1 MFKTTII
8 AATFASVLAI
18 PADAGTRFGAKFI
31 DREPTPPAECDIND
45 ATAMCTFVMV
55 NAHQNVGKEKA
66 PRDGKLQKVRIRSCT
81 PGTFVLQ
88 FARADL
94 GTDRAKVSRSGP
106 LINYQGNPANCNG
119 GPYTVE
125 AFDINVFVKKGER
138 LAVAG
143 TNIGFIYNA
152 SSGDSMKFVPPLRDG
167 GGLRTETDGD
177 GFLLIQAEY
186 VD

>member
-1 MFKTTII
+1 MFKTSII
-8 AATFASVLAI
+8 AATFAFALAI
-18 PADAGTRFGAKFI
+18 PAEAGTRFGSKFL
-31 DREPTPPAECDIND
+31 DREPTPPAECDLND
-45 ATAMCTFVMV
+45 ATAMCSFVMV

-66 PRDGKLQKVRIRSCT
+66 PRDGKLQKIRIRSCT
-81 PGTFVLQ
+81 PGSFVLQ

-94 GTDRAKVSRSGP
+94 GTNRAKVTRSGP
-106 LINYQGNPANCNG
+106 LINYDGDSANCNG

-125 AFDINVFVKKGER
+125 TFDVSVRVKKGER

-167 GGLRTETDGD
+167 GTLRTETDGD
-177 GFLLIQAEY
+177 GILLIQAEY